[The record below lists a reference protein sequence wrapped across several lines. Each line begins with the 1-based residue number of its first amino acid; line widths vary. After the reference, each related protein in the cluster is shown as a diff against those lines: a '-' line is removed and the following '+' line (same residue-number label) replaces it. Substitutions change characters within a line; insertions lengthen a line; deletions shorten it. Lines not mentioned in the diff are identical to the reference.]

1 MTVGT
6 SRGTRSAIAAL
17 LVPTLTMLSAAASA
31 RTLVVHPGD
40 DVQAAIDA
48 ALPGDRIRFE
58 SGLYT
63 RRPSGPDD
71 ASLLTVETDGLVLEG
86 PTDAVIEASGFEY
99 GIRVGPDLEPRVD
112 GCPAQPLLRDFRID
126 GLTIQNAGDTGLRLA
141 GVEGYT
147 LIGGVYLDNAEYG
160 AFPICSRN
168 GLIADN
174 FASGHSDAAIYV
186 GDDREVL
193 VTGNFVTNS
202 TVGIEIEN
210 SSDAVIRNNFLTNNT
225 AGILTVVLP
234 GLPIFVTAD
243 VRIEQNWIVGNN
255 LANPGGGILAFVP
268 RGTGVLNVGGDR
280 VIVRHNFIQG
290 NESVG
295 VALTGNAFG
304 ALFGDPRIDPFPD
317 DNQVRENVIV
327 GNGGRPDLPRVPAGA
342 DILFVPDAIAPDTGE
357 PAVDPATGEPL
368 VDPDPSDNCFETN
381 ALQTEFPPGIASVF
395 PCP

>member
-6 SRGTRSAIAAL
+6 SRGTRCAVAVL
-17 LVPTLTMLSAAASA
+17 LVSTLTMLSAAAFA
-31 RTLVVHPGD
+31 RTVVVRPGV

-63 RRPSGPDD
+63 RTPSGPHDT
-71 ASLLTVETDGLVLEG
+71 SLLTIETDGLVLEG

-99 GIRVGPDLEPRVD
+99 GIRVGPDLEPSVD

-147 LIGGVYLDNAEYG
+147 LIGGVYLDNAGYG
-160 AFPICSRN
+160 PFPICSRN

-174 FASGHSDAAIYV
+174 FASGHANAAIHV
-186 GDDREVL
+186 ADDHEVL

-202 TVGIEIEN
+202 AVGIEIEN
-210 SSDAVIRNNFLTNNT
+210 STDAVIRNNFLTHNT

-243 VRIEQNWIVGNN
+243 IRIEQNWIVGNN
-255 LANPGGGILAFVP
+255 LANPGGRSPAFLP

-290 NESVG
+290 NDSVG

-304 ALFGDPRIDPFPD
+304 ALLGDPRIDPFLD
-317 DNQVRENVIV
+317 DNQLRENVIV
-327 GNGGRPDLPRVPAGA
+327 GNGGRPDLARVPAGA
-342 DILFVPDAIAPDTGE
+342 DILFVPDAIDPDTGE

-368 VDPDPSDNCFETN
+368 VDPDPSDNCLAPN
-381 ALQTEFPPGIASVF
+381 AFQTDFPPGVGSLF